1 MKTVQLFLL
10 VLLYSRCESA
20 SRHKSGRKRTN
31 SREHDID
38 KDSSNKRSQA
48 LTGSD
53 SVPVEC
59 SPLPYL
65 TTVRL
70 GTCRRQVV
78 TKMCYGRCESFP
90 VDSNSRRTEETPRRK
105 CKSSNCCSTI
115 EKRYI
120 PYKMKCRIKG
130 SGRKLKKTFY
140 LPSAESCSCTNS
152 RTRSN

>member
-78 TKMCYGRCESFP
+78 TKVSQAWDLVLLRQWRTCCVSNRCAMDVVKASQLTQTLEGQKKHLVESASHLIVAQP
-90 VDSNSRRTEETPRRK
+90 L
-105 CKSSNCCSTI
+105 
-115 EKRYI
+115 KRD
-120 PYKMKCRIKG
+120 
-130 SGRKLKKTFY
+130 TFHTGWN
-140 LPSAESCSCTNS
+140 AESKVLVGS
-152 RTRSN
+152 